1 MTLIRH
7 AVLVYLLT
15 RTPKCPGGRNAAGVY
30 FYNMKYILPII
41 LIALSSC
48 GKLKR
53 TASTSDTEI
62 KAEKEGTFNMES
74 IATETA
80 DTLITL
86 APDTST
92 WSIPAWMF
100 TDSSVLIIETPR
112 QVIEFEYSPATRNV
126 NVKAVVKSQ
135 VVPIKID
142 RTQVLR
148 IDSTYHERV
157 KVNVETTDKETKKTQ
172 SLIPWWMWIV
182 AVILA
187 ALWVGWK
194 FLRG

>member
-1 MTLIRH
+1 
-7 AVLVYLLT
+7 
-15 RTPKCPGGRNAAGVY
+15 
-30 FYNMKYILPII
+30 MKYILPIL

-53 TASTSDTEI
+53 TASTSDTTV
-62 KAEKEGTFNMES
+62 KSEKEGTFSTETVT
-74 IATETA
+74 TETA

-112 QVIEFEYSPATRNV
+112 QLIEFEYIPLTKNV
-126 NVKAVVKSQ
+126 NVKAVVKPQ
-135 VVPIKID
+135 EVPIKID

-148 IDSTYHERV
+148 IDSTYHEKV
-157 KVNVETTDKETKKTQ
+157 KVNVETSDKETKKTQ

-182 AVILA
+182 VVILA
-187 ALWVGWK
+187 ALWVWWK
-194 FLRG
+194 FLRP

>member
-1 MTLIRH
+1 MK
-7 AVLVYLLT
+7 YLL
-15 RTPKCPGGRNAAGVY
+15 PA
-30 FYNMKYILPII
+30 L

-62 KAEKEGTFNMES
+62 KAEKEGTFSMES
-74 IATETA
+74 VTTETA

-100 TDSSVLIIETPR
+100 TDSSVLVIETPR
-112 QVIEFEYSPATRNV
+112 QVIEFEYIPLTKNV
-126 NVKAVVKSQ
+126 NVKAVVKPQ
-135 VVPIKID
+135 VVPVKID

-148 IDSTYHERV
+148 MDSTYREKV
-157 KVNVETTDKETKKTQ
+157 KVNAETSGKETKKTQ
-172 SLIPWWMWIV
+172 SLIPWWLWIV
-182 AVILA
+182 AAILA
-187 ALWVGWK
+187 ELLVWCK
-194 FLRG
+194 FL